1 MIDPRLRRHNNE
13 NHGVIS
19 LPFIGTRLPI
29 QAPMLLGVALVI
41 LLSLS
46 LAWQTR
52 EAMQLLH
59 SSSPPLS
66 QNASQPAPAADPVSL
81 LPLFG
86 TPAKTN
92 SAPPTTNLRLSL
104 LGSFVHPDSQR
115 SSAIIRKDDGKPQ
128 RFRVGDNVQDGIRL
142 HAVYP
147 DRIELERQ
155 GHLETLSFPRRAS
168 TANKLI
174 SNFSNVESGTTQ
186 DSPSASAEQL
196 EMLQDDEF
204 IQLRERMA
212 KLREQM
218 GSAEPST
225 TPSEPTSAE
234 TP

>member
-1 MIDPRLRRHNNE
+1 M
-13 NHGVIS
+13 
-19 LPFIGTRLPI
+19 
-29 QAPMLLGVALVI
+29 
-41 LLSLS
+41 
-46 LAWQTR
+46 
-52 EAMQLLH
+52 
-59 SSSPPLS
+59 
-66 QNASQPAPAADPVSL
+66 
-81 LPLFG
+81 
-86 TPAKTN
+86 
-92 SAPPTTNLRLSL
+92 
-104 LGSFVHPDSQR
+104 
-115 SSAIIRKDDGKPQ
+115 
-128 RFRVGDNVQDGIRL
+128 QDGIRL

-168 TANKLI
+168 ATNKLI
-174 SNFSNVESGTTQ
+174 SSRGNVESGATQ

>member
-1 MIDPRLRRHNNE
+1 MIGPRLRRHNNE

-19 LPFIGTRLPI
+19 LPFIGTRLPA

-52 EAMQLLH
+52 QAMQLLH
-59 SSSPPLS
+59 SPSPPLS
-66 QNASQPAPAADPVSL
+66 QSTSQPAPAADPASL

-86 TPAKTN
+86 APPKSS
-92 SAPPTTNLRLSL
+92 SAPPTTNLRLNL
-104 LGSFVHPDSQR
+104 LGSFVHRDSQR

-147 DRIELERQ
+147 DRIELERG

-168 TANKLI
+168 AGNKPI
-174 SNFSNVESGTTQ
+174 SSLGNAENGATQ

-218 GSAEPST
+218 GGAESTT
-225 TPSEPTSAE
+225 TPSESTSAE